1 MRVHPHE
8 LIVAAQEALV
18 RGDVTAAT
26 GQAVAAVEA
35 GGGPAARELLGGML
49 LFDDDIEG
57 ARREFEL
64 SFREWRQAG
73 EHKAAA
79 LVAATLADL
88 HTSWL
93 GNRHVGEGWAARGLR
108 LLARHGR
115 CVERGYVELA
125 VLACESPDL
134 RSLETAAAAALDL
147 ALEFGDS
154 DLEVRA
160 LADSGYALV
169 VQGRT
174 SEGFARLDEAMAALS
189 AGEVRNPAV
198 AAMSFCALLA
208 ACERTGD
215 GVRGEE
221 WTRVVTG
228 GVTEPLGNRPRAL
241 HTHCRLVLGSVLC
254 TTGRWGE
261 GEAALQDALGPSGSA
276 MYTHRTEAAVRLAAL
291 RLLQGRIGEAR
302 ELVRPCQERPGAC
315 EVLARIHLATG
326 EFDQAAAVARHALDA
341 AGADVLRAASMT
353 SLLVEISLAS
363 DDIATAAAHA
373 TDLARFG
380 AESDSIL
387 LQAEALLAEARVAAA
402 MIDPERAIGLL
413 QRGLAL
419 LQPDDRPLLRA
430 AIALE
435 LAHVLVE
442 VGEQGDAI
450 GHAERAVAIFDRL
463 GATPLG
469 DRARALLRSLGVTG
483 RRASASTAA
492 QFAVLSNR
500 EQQVLAL
507 LREGLTNA
515 EIGER
520 LYISAKTAE
529 HHVSRVLSKLGVRS
543 RAEAAA
549 VGAAASASG
558 PLSKQ

>member
-1 MRVHPHE
+1 MRVQPRE
-8 LIVAAQEALV
+8 SIVAAQEALG
-18 RGDVTAAT
+18 RGDVTAAKA
-26 GQAVAAVEA
+26 QAVAAVKA
-35 GGGPAARELLGGML
+35 GEGPAARELLAGLL
-49 LFDDDIEG
+49 LFDDDIDR

-64 SFREWRQAG
+64 SFREWRDAG

-93 GNRHVGEGWAARGLR
+93 GNRRVGQGWAARGLR
-108 LLARHGR
+108 LLEQHGR

-125 VLACESPDL
+125 VLACESPDI
-134 RSLETAAAAALDL
+134 RSLETAAKAALDL

-174 SEGFARLDEAMAALS
+174 GEGFARLDEAMAALS

-198 AAMSFCALLA
+198 AAMSFCALLG

-215 GVRGEE
+215 AVRGEE
-221 WTRVVTG
+221 WTRVVAR

-241 HTHCRLVLGSVLC
+241 HMHCRLVLGSVLC

-261 GEAALQDALGPSGSA
+261 GEAALLDALGPSGSA
-276 MYTHRTEAAVRLAAL
+276 VYTHRAEAAVRLAAL
-291 RLLQGRIGEAR
+291 RLLQGRIDEAR

-315 EVLARIHLATG
+315 EVLARIHLAAG
-326 EFDQAAAVARHALDA
+326 EFDQAAAVARQALDA
-341 AGADVLRAASMT
+341 AGADVLRSASMT

-363 DDIATAAAHA
+363 DDVTTAAAYAKHL
-373 TDLARFG
+373 TQFG
-380 AESDSIL
+380 DESDSIV
-387 LQAEALLAEARVAAA
+387 LQAEALLAEARVAGAT
-402 MIDPERAIGLL
+402 IDPERATVLL
-413 QRGLAL
+413 QRGLGL
-419 LQPDDRPLLRA
+419 LQPDERPLLRA
-430 AIALE
+430 TIALE

-442 VGEQGDAI
+442 VGEQGDAL
-450 GHAERAVAIFDRL
+450 GHAQRAVAIFDRL

-492 QFAVLSNR
+492 QLAVLSNR
-500 EQQVLAL
+500 EHQVLDL

-529 HHVSRVLSKLGVRS
+529 HHVSRVLRKLGVRS

-549 VGAAASASG
+549 IAAAAAASG
-558 PLSKQ
+558 RLSAQ